1 MSEMRRKVIAAMST
15 MLILLTLAHV
25 KSVYSSDQMYIEA
38 FMLRVDEHGNLNV
51 TLAFAG
57 AGINIPGVNSSAP
70 YYNGCFAAIL
80 IGGNFSMVF
89 KPPEAS
95 VPSIYDIAIL
105 VTVFNTSIE
114 EDKIL
119 ERSDQIRDEFKSFL
133 EANAMPRIYTNQT
146 DDYFIVVYATSYQF
160 SRFKSKFESILPTDM
175 GGFVNL
181 YNSSMY
187 IGPRSVLALGVT
199 KILISLPMQVSEY
212 SQPILEKGIPF
223 TAAITIVP
231 KYFNF
236 TYMPSEYTLSSREVF
251 NVDRIES
258 SSKASISMAILG
270 VPPQPKAEVIEYGPE
285 DCVLSNNTVMRV
297 FPPGVSID
305 DMYVKFKFPMDIPDL
320 IVEIEA
326 PSSCEVGETL
336 NVTVTLRNIGRSDAY
351 NVTATILF
359 NEEVIETKFFKVIEK
374 GYTRT
379 LSTIMSPNL
388 TEDDVKLQDTRP
400 IKVEVTFKNRYNATV
415 SVTASKNIKFYVVPR
430 LEVIKHELSRVS
442 VYEGGIIELIL
453 TVKNK
458 GTGTAYR
465 VSIDVNC
472 TNLSIV
478 EDLSEVISI
487 SPGESIEI
495 RVKLKALSAG
505 KASINGVSIMY
516 YDYSGTSY
524 QTECP
529 MYLEVTVSEKP
540 AETSEFP
547 IDPLTAVVAI
557 IIIAL
562 MLIVAFRGRKK

>member
-1 MSEMRRKVIAAMST
+1 MSEMQRKIIVVMST
-15 MLILLTLAHV
+15 MLILLTLVHV
-25 KSVYSSDQMYIEA
+25 KSVHSSDQMYIEA
-38 FMLRVDEHGNLNV
+38 FMLHVDEHGDLNV

-57 AGINIPGVNSSAP
+57 AGVNIPGVNSSAP
-70 YYNGCFAAIL
+70 YYDGCFAAIL
-80 IGGNFSMVF
+80 IGGNFSIVF
-89 KPPEAS
+89 KPPETT
-95 VPSIYDIAIL
+95 VPPIYDIAIL
-105 VTVFNTSIE
+105 VTVFNASIE

-133 EANAMPRIYTNQT
+133 EANAMPRVYTNQT
-146 DDYFIVVYATSYQF
+146 NDYFIVVYATSYQF

-181 YNSSMY
+181 YDSSMY
-187 IGPRSVLALGVT
+187 LGPRSVLALGVT
-199 KILISLPMQVSEY
+199 KIMSFSMQVSEL
-212 SQPILEKGIPF
+212 SQPILETGIPF
-223 TAAITIVP
+223 TAAITVIP

-258 SSKASISMAILG
+258 SSKASISMAMLA
-270 VPPQPKAEVIEYGPE
+270 VPPQPKAEVIEYRPE
-285 DCVLSNNTVMRV
+285 DCILSNNTVMRV
-297 FPPGVSID
+297 FPPGDSID

-320 IVEIEA
+320 IVEIDA
-326 PSSCEVGETL
+326 PSSCEVGETF

-359 NEEVIETKFFKVIEK
+359 NDEVIETKFFKVIEK

-379 LSTIMSPNL
+379 LSTILSPNL

-415 SVTASKNIKFYVVPR
+415 SVTASKNIRFYVVPR
-430 LEVIKHELSRVS
+430 LEVIKHELSKAS
-442 VYEGGIIELIL
+442 VYEGSIIELIL

-478 EDLSEVISI
+478 GNLSEVISI

-540 AETSEFP
+540 AETSEMP
-547 IDPLTAVVAI
+547 IDPLTAIVAI

-562 MLIVAFRGRKK
+562 MLVVAFKGRKK

>member
-15 MLILLTLAHV
+15 MLILLTLAHA

-57 AGINIPGVNSSAP
+57 AGVNIPGVNSSAP

-199 KILISLPMQVSEY
+199 KILISLPMQVSEH

-270 VPPQPKAEVIEYGPE
+270 VPPQPKAEVTEYGPE

-305 DMYVKFKFPMDIPDL
+305 DIYVKFKFPMDIPDL